1 MVRRPRPALV
11 AWAELERSELFGW
24 FGVHEEG
31 REKLPD
37 GLQRFHLKPGG
48 YQEAVDIWADL
59 DREGGVRRAHLAL
72 ARAWVDTEQ
81 TAPFALDL
89 AKSALPVF
97 APRSALVGQFAAW
110 LQHEMR
116 RMPVITGPGALQPPA
131 EAPPTGVQEALAA
144 YRGERARA
152 ELTDAA
158 TRLTI
163 ENTTEGGVPVL
174 SLTLE
179 PVA

>member
-59 DREGGVRRAHLAL
+59 DREGGVRRARLAL
-72 ARAWVDTEQ
+72 ARGWVDAEQ

-131 EAPPTGVQEALAA
+131 EALAA

-163 ENTTEGGVPVL
+163 ENTTEDGAPVL